1 MNLTLKDDNSKR
13 FLVTIKW
20 QIRGN
25 SWEFDRKWKTTSSD
39 LLLNEEW
46 TYDLQEWNIHI
57 ECLHQGSANRLILFS
72 LVPTAVARIPGL
84 DIKDL
89 RKYKLSLWSS
99 PKTKSLKNGIMS
111 WSSKN
116 GHLPIPRDSRNVLE
130 IWISNISVWI
140 CPKWTPFKNTIILF
154 RKSF

>member
-1 MNLTLKDDNSKR
+1 MKYYQFWLTLEWGVNLWLAGMEYSH
-13 FLVTIKW
+13 W
-20 QIRGN
+20 M
-25 SWEFDRKWKTTSSD
+25 SSS
-39 LLLNEEW
+39 E
-46 TYDLQEWNIHI
+46 I
-57 ECLHQGSANRLILFS
+57 SAPLDIFLFS
-72 LVPTAVARIPGL
+72 LVPTGVARIPGL

-99 PKTKSLKNGIMS
+99 PKTKSLKNGITS